1 VFGLRSRG
9 ELGELGGVFNARY
22 FGKWKGLRDNPL
34 RLDFKEFAETSMTF
48 LQTSLQFLLLIFVVV
63 MLFNIIIFVHE
74 LGHFLA
80 GKWRG
85 LQIDRFQI
93 WFGKPIWKKEYKGV
107 QYGLGWIPAGGFV
120 ALPQMAPM
128 DTIEGGDKDRK
139 PLPPITPMD
148 KIIVAFAG
156 PLFSLLLALVA
167 GLVVWGVGKPK
178 DFVPSTTVG
187 YVEKGMPGE
196 KAGIRPGDEILA
208 VNGEPVNGFAGSL
221 ESITERIV
229 LSSGD
234 RIVFTV
240 KRDGVE
246 EPLQLVSQFEIPESK
261 WFQRGGL
268 RQVGLAPAGTA
279 LVEGVLEGSPADK
292 AGLAKGDVIVSVDG
306 EKLFSDIQ
314 LAQYLKA
321 KDNKTVSLGVKKA
334 DGSEVVVD
342 VTPQAPLKPA
352 GRDPMIGVFWDQSN
366 DVDVRIVHPNPFT
379 QVADSLKM
387 MWVTIT
393 KVADPQSSI
402 GLGHLSGPVGI
413 GDMLFTLLQTENGWR
428 RIIGFMVLF
437 NVNLAVLN
445 MLPFPVLDGG
455 HITLAV
461 FEKIFR
467 RPMNM
472 KAMEIIQT
480 ACALALITLMLYVTS
495 KDIGDK
501 LGRGGGGNEEEI
513 VFPK

>member
-1 VFGLRSRG
+1 
-9 ELGELGGVFNARY
+9 
-22 FGKWKGLRDNPL
+22 
-34 RLDFKEFAETSMTF
+34 MTA
-48 LQTSLQFLLLIFVVV
+48 LQTTLQVLLLIFVVV

-93 WFGKPIWKKEYKGV
+93 WFGKPIWKKEINGV

-128 DTIEGGDKDRK
+128 ETIEGGDKDRK

-156 PLFSLLLALVA
+156 PLFSILLALA
-167 GLVVWGVGKPK
+167 AALVVWGVGKPK

-196 KAGIRPGDEILA
+196 KAGIQPGDEILA

-221 ESITERIV
+221 ESITERII

-234 RIVFTV
+234 RIEFTV
-240 KRDGVE
+240 KRAGVE
-246 EPLQLVSQFEIPESK
+246 EPLKLISKFEIPESK
-261 WFQRGGL
+261 WFQRSGL
-268 RQVGLAPAGTA
+268 RQVGLAPAGKA
-279 LVEGVLEGSPADK
+279 LIEGVLKGSPADK
-292 AGLAKGDVIVSVDG
+292 AGLAKGDMIVSVDG
-306 EKLFSDIQ
+306 QKLFSDIQ
-314 LAQYLKA
+314 LAQHLKA
-321 KDNKTVSLGVKKA
+321 KDNQSVSLGVKKA
-334 DGSEVVVD
+334 DGSD
-342 VTPQAPLKPA
+342 VTVEITPKTPVKPK
-352 GRDPMIGVFWDQSN
+352 GRDPMIGVIWNQTG
-366 DVDVRIVHPNPFT
+366 DVDVRIVHPNPFA

-387 MWVTIT
+387 MWITIT
-393 KVADPQSSI
+393 KVADPGSNI
-402 GLGHLSGPVGI
+402 GVDHLSGPVGI
-413 GDMLFTLLQTENGWR
+413 GQMLFSLLQTENGWR

-455 HITLAV
+455 HITLAI
-461 FEKIFR
+461 FEKIFGK
-467 RPMNM
+467 PMQM

-480 ACALALITLMLYVTS
+480 ACALGLITLMLYVTS

-501 LGRGGGGNEEEI
+501 LGRGGGGGDQEI
-513 VFPK
+513 IFAE

>member
-1 VFGLRSRG
+1 MAL
-9 ELGELGGVFNARY
+9 
-22 FGKWKGLRDNPL
+22 
-34 RLDFKEFAETSMTF
+34 
-48 LQTSLQFLLLIFVVV
+48 LQTSLQILLLIFVVV

-128 DTIEGGDKDRK
+128 DAIEGGDKDRK
-139 PLPPITPMD
+139 PLPAITPMD

-156 PLFSLLLALVA
+156 PLFSILLALTA
-167 GLVVWGVGKPK
+167 AMVVWAVGKPK

-187 YVEKGMPGE
+187 YVEAGMPGE
-196 KAGIRPGDEILA
+196 KAGILPGDEIIA
-208 VNGEPVNGFAGSL
+208 INGEPVNGFAGSL

-234 RIVFTV
+234 KIVFTV
-240 KRDGVE
+240 KRSGVE
-246 EPLQLVSQFEIPESK
+246 EPLKLISEFEIPESR
-261 WFQRGGL
+261 WFQRSGL
-268 RQVGLAPAGTA
+268 RQVGIAPSGKA
-279 LVEGVLEGSPADK
+279 LIESVLKGSPADK
-292 AGLAKGDVIVSVDG
+292 AGLVQGDVIVSVDG
-306 EKLFSDIQ
+306 NNLFSKIQ

-321 KDNKTVSLGVKKA
+321 KDNKTVNLGVQKA
-334 DGSEVVVD
+334 DGSD
-342 VTPQAPLKPA
+342 VTLEITPQAPKKPK
-352 GRDPMIGVFWDQSN
+352 GRAPMIGVIWDQTH
-366 DVDVRIVHPNPFT
+366 DVDVRIVHPNPFE

-387 MWVTIT
+387 MWMTVT
-393 KVADPQSSI
+393 KVADPKSSI
-402 GLGHLSGPVGI
+402 GVDQLSGPVGI
-413 GDMLFTLLQTENGWR
+413 GQMLFSLLQTENGWR
-428 RIIGFMVLF
+428 RILGFMVLF

-461 FEKIFR
+461 LEKIFGK
-467 RPMNM
+467 PIQM

-480 ACALALITLMLYVTS
+480 ACALALMTLMLYVTS

-501 LGRGGGGNEEEI
+501 LGRGGGGGDQEVIFAE
-513 VFPK
+513 

>member
-1 VFGLRSRG
+1 
-9 ELGELGGVFNARY
+9 
-22 FGKWKGLRDNPL
+22 
-34 RLDFKEFAETSMTF
+34 MTT
-48 LQTSLQFLLLIFVVV
+48 LQTVLQVLLLIFVVV
-63 MLFNIIIFVHE
+63 MLFNIVIFVHE

-128 DTIEGGDKDRK
+128 EAIEGGDRDRK

-148 KIIVAFAG
+148 KIIVAIAG
-156 PLFSLLLALVA
+156 PLFSLMLALVA

-178 DFVPSTTVG
+178 DFVPSTTIG

-196 KAGIRPGDEILA
+196 KAGIQPGDVILA
-208 VNGEPVNGFAGSL
+208 INGDPVNGFAGSL

-234 RIVFTV
+234 KIEFTV
-240 KRDGVE
+240 KRPGVE
-246 EPLQLVSQFEIPESK
+246 EPLKLVSEFNIPESK
-261 WFQRGGL
+261 WFQRRGL
-268 RQVGLAPAGTA
+268 RQVGLAPAGKA
-279 LVEGVLEGSPADK
+279 LIGGVIKGSPADK

-306 EKLFSDIQ
+306 KELFSDIQ
-314 LAQYLKA
+314 LAQYFKA
-321 KDNKTVSLGVKKA
+321 KGNKTVSLGVKKA
-334 DGSEVVVD
+334 SGEELVLEITPKSPSE
-342 VTPQAPLKPA
+342 PK
-352 GRDPMIGVFWDQSN
+352 GRDPMIGVAWDQAGY
-366 DVDVRIVHPNPFT
+366 VDVRIVHPDPFT

-402 GLGHLSGPVGI
+402 GVDQLSGPIGI
-413 GDMLFTLLQTENGWR
+413 GKMIYQLLLTENGWR
-428 RIIGFMVLF
+428 RIIGFMVLL
-437 NVNLAVLN
+437 NVNLVIIN

-455 HITLAV
+455 HITLAIL
-461 FEKIFR
+461 EKIAGK
-467 RPMNM
+467 PVQT
-472 KAMEIIQT
+472 KLLEIIQT
-480 ACALALITLMLYVTS
+480 GCAFIIFSLFLYITS
-495 KDIGDK
+495 KDVFDP
-501 LGRGGGGNEEEI
+501 LGREKKAEQGEVKFAE
-513 VFPK
+513 

>member
-1 VFGLRSRG
+1 
-9 ELGELGGVFNARY
+9 
-22 FGKWKGLRDNPL
+22 
-34 RLDFKEFAETSMTF
+34 MT
-48 LQTSLQFLLLIFVVV
+48 LQTVLQVLLLIFVVV

-93 WFGKPIWKKEYKGV
+93 WFGKPIWKKEINGV

-128 DTIEGGDKDRK
+128 EAIEGSNTDRK
-139 PLPPITPMD
+139 SLPPITPMD

-156 PLFSLLLALVA
+156 PLFSLLLALTA

-187 YVEKGMPGE
+187 YVAEGMPGAE
-196 KAGIRPGDEILA
+196 AGLLAGDQILA
-208 VNGEPVNGFAGSL
+208 INGEPVNGFAGSL
-221 ESITERIV
+221 ESITERII

-234 RIVFTV
+234 KIEFTV
-240 KRDGVE
+240 KRAGVE
-246 EPLQLVSQFEIPESK
+246 EPLKLISGFKTPDSK

-268 RQVGLAPAGTA
+268 RQVGLAPAGKA
-279 LVEGVLEGSPADK
+279 LIGGVAKGSPAEK

-314 LAQYLKA
+314 LAQYLK
-321 KDNKTVSLGVKKA
+321 KKNNQTVTLGVKKA
-334 DGSEVVVD
+334 DGTEAAVEI
-342 VTPQAPLKPA
+342 TPVKPTKPA
-352 GRDPMIGVFWDQSN
+352 GRDPMIGVIWDQSQ

-402 GLGHLSGPVGI
+402 GVGHLSGPVGI
-413 GDMLFTLLQTENGWR
+413 GDMLFTLLKTENGWR

-455 HITLAV
+455 HITLAI
-461 FEKIFR
+461 FEKIFGK
-467 RPMNM
+467 PVQM

-480 ACALALITLMLYVTS
+480 ACALGLITLMLYVTS

-501 LGRGGGGNEEEI
+501 FGRGGGGKDQEI
-513 VFPK
+513 VFPE

>member
-1 VFGLRSRG
+1 
-9 ELGELGGVFNARY
+9 
-22 FGKWKGLRDNPL
+22 
-34 RLDFKEFAETSMTF
+34 MTTF
-48 LQTSLQFLLLIFVVV
+48 QTVLQFLLLIVVVV

-128 DTIEGGDKDRK
+128 EAIEGGDKDRK
-139 PLPPITPMD
+139 PLPAITPMD

-156 PLFSLLLALVA
+156 PLFSILLALTA
-167 GLVVWGVGKPK
+167 ALVVWGVGKPK

-187 YVEKGMPGE
+187 YVLEGSPGE
-196 KAGIRPGDEILA
+196 KAGILPGDEILEI
-208 VNGEPVNGFAGSL
+208 NGDPVNGFAGSL

-234 RIVFTV
+234 KIEFTV
-240 KRDGVE
+240 KRPGVE
-246 EPLQLVSQFEIPESK
+246 EPLKLISGFDTPDSK
-261 WFQRGGL
+261 WFQRRAL
-268 RQVGLAPAGTA
+268 RQVGLAPAGKA
-279 LVEGVLEGSPADK
+279 LIGGVAKGSPADK
-292 AGLAKGDVIVSVDG
+292 AGLAKGDVILSVDG

-314 LAQYLKA
+314 LAQYLKK
-321 KDNKTVSLGVKKA
+321 KDNRPVALGVKKA
-334 DGSEVVVD
+334 DGTETIVEI
-342 VTPQAPLKPA
+342 TPVKPLKPA
-352 GRDPMIGVFWDQSN
+352 GRDPMIGVIWDQTG
-366 DVDVRIVHPNPFT
+366 DVDVRIVHPDPFT
-379 QVADSLKM
+379 QVLDSLKM

-393 KVADPQSSI
+393 KVVDPGSSI
-402 GLGHLSGPVGI
+402 GVDHLSGPVGI
-413 GDMLFTLLQTENGWR
+413 GQMLYSLLQTEDGWR

-455 HITLAV
+455 HITLALL
-461 FEKIFR
+461 EKIFGK
-467 RPMNM
+467 PVQM
-472 KAMEIIQT
+472 KSLEIIQT
-480 ACALALITLMLYVTS
+480 ACALGLITLMLYVTS

-501 LGRGGGGNEEEI
+501 LGRGGGAADEEI
-513 VFPK
+513 VFPE